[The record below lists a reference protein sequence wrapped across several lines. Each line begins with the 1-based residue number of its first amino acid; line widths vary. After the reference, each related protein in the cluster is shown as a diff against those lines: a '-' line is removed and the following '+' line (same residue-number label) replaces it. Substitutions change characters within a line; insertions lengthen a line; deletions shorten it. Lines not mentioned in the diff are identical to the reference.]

1 MKQKIKT
8 ILLLEIVFLIY
19 SISSLFSKM
28 ATQNDP
34 TIQKIILFYGIALC
48 MLGIYAIIW
57 QQLLKKMPLSVA
69 YSNKGTVVIWG
80 MIWGAIIFKEE
91 ITVKMLIGSAIIIVG
106 IVIMM
111 LGEKNN
117 D

>member
-1 MKQKIKT
+1 MV
-8 ILLLEIVFLIY
+8 LLETVFLIY

-34 TIQKIILFYGIALC
+34 TIQKIILFYGLALC

-69 YSNKGTVVIWG
+69 YANKGTVVIWG

-91 ITVKMLIGSAIIIVG
+91 ITIKMLIGSAIIIVG
-106 IVIMM
+106 IVIIM
-111 LGEKNN
+111 LGEKNH